1 MNIKRTAIIMYH
13 HDTDIHG
20 AYLPP
25 AGPSIGD
32 LNHRQILD
40 IIKSYKRFWNAQT
53 KIEIDDNNTIIFTI
67 TYAM

>member
-13 HDTDIHG
+13 HNTNIYG
-20 AYLPP
+20 SYLPP
-25 AGPSIGD
+25 AGPSIGG

-53 KIEIDDNNTIIFTI
+53 KIEVDDNNTIIFTI
-67 TYAM
+67 TYTM